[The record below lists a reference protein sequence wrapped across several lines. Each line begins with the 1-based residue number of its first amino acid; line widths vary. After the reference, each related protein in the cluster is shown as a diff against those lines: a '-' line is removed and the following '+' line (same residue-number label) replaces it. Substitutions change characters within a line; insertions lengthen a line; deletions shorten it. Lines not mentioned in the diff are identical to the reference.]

1 MSTKHTPAPWRIE
14 WGMAQGGDG
23 HHVCDA
29 SDMGPLS
36 IIASVHFHDD
46 AEGETKANAALIA
59 AAPELLELLQ
69 HAVAIIKDEYP
80 KTQLAELRVPAM
92 ESAIRKATGDQK

>member
-1 MSTKHTPAPWRIE
+1 MTHHTSGPWRIE
-14 WGMAQGGDG
+14 WGMSQGGDG

-46 AEGETKANAALIA
+46 ADGETKANARLIA

-69 HAVAIIKDEYP
+69 HAVETIKGEYP
-80 KTQLAELRVPAM
+80 ATRWGELRIPAM
-92 ESAIRKATGDQK
+92 EAAIRKATGDQK

>member
-14 WGMAQGGDG
+14 WGMSQGGDG

-46 AEGETKANAALIA
+46 ADGETKANARLIA
-59 AAPELLELLQ
+59 AAPDLLAALRGLLDYGSLGAYGRAAAVNAALA
-69 HAVAIIKDEYP
+69 AVA
-80 KTQLAELRVPAM
+80 
-92 ESAIRKATGDQK
+92 KATGDQK